1 MREVMML
8 FLIKVV
14 EYLDL
19 FVELCNYN
27 MEDFDYII
35 ELRENED

>member
-1 MREVMML
+1 MML
-8 FLIKVV
+8 LLIKVV

-19 FVELCNYN
+19 FVEISICI

-35 ELRENED
+35 ELRENEN